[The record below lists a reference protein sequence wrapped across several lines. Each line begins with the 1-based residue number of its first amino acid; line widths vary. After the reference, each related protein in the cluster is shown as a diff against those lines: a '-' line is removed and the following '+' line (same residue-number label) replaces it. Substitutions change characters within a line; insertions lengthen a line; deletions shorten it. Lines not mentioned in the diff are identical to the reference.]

1 MVGYALGYAGAATHR
16 GGSTAAAPRRDG
28 SRPPPYRAL
37 GGPPP
42 SPWRARRAR
51 EAWAPQRAPPPARG
65 KLRGY
70 GTVRQLSETAD
81 LVVRGAVESAG
92 FRVDE
97 VLRAKA
103 GSGVRPGAR
112 ITLASLD
119 AGVADMANMSKLEA
133 GQAVVLYL
141 SQDSGTS
148 TFRTL
153 SGDFG
158 VFDVTGSGDDAV
170 ASTRSQAMAV
180 SGLLAED
187 PAASG
192 HGFRTTLGQLRA
204 VAAQVRLRRPAT
216 RTAPC
221 RPRGQGQCSR

>member
-1 MVGYALGYAGAATHR
+1 MAVDLRRTRPFWATAAAVLAVAALSACGSAGAADPVAAPAT
-16 GGSTAAAPRRDG
+16 SSAATPTAAAP
-28 SRPPPYRAL
+28 PPIK
-37 GGPPP
+37 
-42 SPWRARRAR
+42 
-51 EAWAPQRAPPPARG
+51 G

-81 LVVRGAVESAG
+81 LVVRGKVEAAG

-97 VLRAKA
+97 VLRAATGSSVRA
-103 GSGVRPGAR
+103 GSQ

-119 AGVADMANMSKLEA
+119 GGVADMAQMSKLEA
-133 GQAVVLYL
+133 GQDVVLYL
-141 SQDSGTS
+141 SQDPSAP

-170 ASTRSQAMAV
+170 AATRSQSMAV

-204 VAAQVRLRRPAT
+204 VAAQVK
-216 RTAPC
+216 
-221 RPRGQGQCSR
+221 